1 MFIILSTFSVI
12 LLLKHI
18 INIVIPINHIHDAKA
33 TPDINFIPSPD
44 GREALNAP
52 NIILPSIIA
61 WGLNHVTAQAVVKTF
76 IKGISTSVEL
86 LSEPFAFI
94 RPIPI

>member
-12 LLLKHI
+12 LLLKHV
-18 INIVIPINHIHDAKA
+18 INIVIPINHIQEAKA
-33 TPDINFIPSPD
+33 TPDINFIPSPG

-61 WGLNHVTAQAVVKTF
+61 CGLNYVTTQAVVTTF
-76 IKGISTSVEL
+76 IKGIFTSVEFL
-86 LSEPFAFI
+86 REPFAFT